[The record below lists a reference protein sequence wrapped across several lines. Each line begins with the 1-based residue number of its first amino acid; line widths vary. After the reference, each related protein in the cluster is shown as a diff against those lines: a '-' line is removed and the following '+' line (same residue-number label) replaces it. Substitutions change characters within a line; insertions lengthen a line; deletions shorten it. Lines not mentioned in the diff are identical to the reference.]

1 MFWVKK
7 NKKDKTK
14 NMKIE
19 LKNFKCW
26 NDNTFDI
33 PDEGVV
39 LLSAESGTGKSS
51 LLDAITWVIF
61 GNIKSTLTFGT
72 TSGHV
77 KLWHDNIYVYRSRR
91 PNRLVLKYDMKE
103 YEDDTAQYKIDELF
117 GSNFEVVS
125 YIKQDNSCSFSRL
138 SPSEKTDFIEKSLFQ
153 NTDIK
158 QLKTR
163 TKELIK
169 EREVRLVE
177 LQSMLSTMEKFPVV
191 RPVLTRFPIACEQSK
206 YEETITKYNKLF
218 EQVGE
223 KIEQTGRQIER
234 SKRGKSS
241 KEVKAEIN
249 EKQKHVDY
257 FSGQIDEKKEEL
269 DRIHIDDAEF
279 QKLVSVKENLE
290 KYRTKHR
297 IQNEL
302 EIIEKNI
309 KDITDQNTTEKNEIK
324 NKLEDIQDDLED
336 ELESLTEYLQVLK
349 HKQKLETQISELK
362 NITDTQLTIL
372 KKQQEEHDL
381 KSGVNVD
388 CPQCNSELVFVN
400 SKLHYRSNGHETKD
414 IRRDIE
420 KYEKKIIKKKMI
432 EKELSSV
439 SEQYEDWPQEDS
451 IQVDID
457 FFQEK
462 IQLKKELKSRLR
474 QLDSKNTMSDNLVR
488 KQRELRLRLDDY
500 TYIECVEA
508 NESDVLKKI
517 SDMEIQKHTR
527 SRLSKEL
534 KSISEKNSLLLT
546 DINELLEDLND
557 IVKRENDRL
566 QCEEQYKEL
575 SEKKEKYQK
584 ITLQMYKWEK
594 SQSELVKW
602 DKYNTEIVDVKAE
615 LEEVKEKL
623 ESVYIIKTRLSEAES
638 ICTSD
643 FINVLNTHTQA
654 YADSFFKN
662 NAITVNLQR
671 QKTSKKGAE
680 KPQLNI
686 TVNYKGNETDMSV
699 LSGGEKDRL
708 DLAFTLA
715 LSEIFKSKI
724 LLLDEC
730 ISSLDHL
737 NSESVVEGLRE
748 LYKGKLVIV
757 VAHQVNEGM
766 FDHVVKLN

>member
-1 MFWVKK
+1 
-7 NKKDKTK
+7 
-14 NMKIE
+14 MKIE

-61 GNIKSTLTFGT
+61 GNIKSTLTFGA

-77 KLWHDNIYVYRSRR
+77 KLWYDNIYVYRSKR

-103 YEDDTAQYKIDELF
+103 YEDDTAQCKIDELF

-125 YIKQDNSCSFSRL
+125 YIKQDNTCSFSRL

-153 NTDIK
+153 NTDVK
-158 QLKTR
+158 QLKAR
-163 TKELIK
+163 TKELVK

-177 LQSMLSTMEKFPVV
+177 LHSILSTMEKFPVV
-191 RPVLTRFPIACEQSK
+191 RPVLTRFPIECEQSK
-206 YEETITKYNKLF
+206 YDETITKYNKLLG
-218 EQVGE
+218 QVGE
-223 KIEQTGRQIER
+223 KIEQTGQQIER

-241 KEVKAEIN
+241 NEVEAELN

-257 FSGQIDEKKEEL
+257 FRGQHDEKTQEL
-269 DRIHIDDAEF
+269 DRIHIDETEF
-279 QKLVSVKENLE
+279 QKLISVKENLE

-302 EIIEKNI
+302 ELIEKNI
-309 KDITDQNTTEKNEIK
+309 KDITDQNTNEKNEIK
-324 NKLEDIQDDLED
+324 NKLEDIQDGLED
-336 ELESLTEYLQVLK
+336 ELESLTEYVQTLK
-349 HKQKLETQISELK
+349 QKQKLEDQISELK
-362 NITDTQLTIL
+362 ETTEAQLTLL
-372 KKQQEEHDL
+372 KKQQEKHDL
-381 KSGVNVD
+381 KSGVNVE

-400 SKLHYRSNGHETKD
+400 SKLHHRSNGNETKD

-420 KYEKKIIKKKMI
+420 KYEKKLIKKKMI
-432 EKELSSV
+432 EQELSSV
-439 SEQYEDWPQEDS
+439 SEQYEDWPLEDS
-451 IQVDID
+451 VQTDID
-457 FFQEK
+457 FLQEQ
-462 IQLKKELKSRLR
+462 IHLKKELKARMK
-474 QLDSKNTMSDNLVR
+474 QLDLKNTMSDNLVR
-488 KQRELRLRLDDY
+488 KQMELMLRLNDY
-500 TYIECVEA
+500 KHIECVEA
-508 NESDVLKKI
+508 DESDILKKI
-517 SDMEIQKHTR
+517 SDTEIRKHT
-527 SRLSKEL
+527 SNRLSKEL
-534 KSISEKNSLLLT
+534 KSIYEKNNVLLT
-546 DINELLEDLND
+546 DINELRQNLND
-557 IVKRENDRL
+557 IVKKEKERL
-566 QCEEQYKEL
+566 QSEEQYKEL
-575 SEKKEKYQK
+575 AEKKEKYQK

-594 SQSELVKW
+594 SQSDLVKW
-602 DKYNTEIVDVKAE
+602 AKYNNEIVDIKAE
-615 LEEVKEKL
+615 LKEVKEKL
-623 ESVYIIKTRLSEAES
+623 ESAYIIKTRLSEAES
-638 ICTSD
+638 ICTSN

-671 QKTSKKGAE
+671 QKTSKKGTE

-757 VAHQVNEGM
+757 VAHQVNEGI